1 VLVTLEDY
9 GFCEKGAG
17 GPFEASGV
25 LGPGGS
31 LPTNTGGG
39 RLSAYY
45 LWGVT
50 PLSEA
55 VIQPRGHGER
65 QAPRRDL
72 VLVSGNGEVLDYH
85 GTLILC
91 PHERS

>member
-1 VLVTLEDY
+1 
-9 GFCEKGAG
+9 
-17 GPFEASGV
+17 
-25 LGPGGS
+25 
-31 LPTNTGGG
+31 
-39 RLSAYY
+39 LSAYY